1 VFITCWLRFVWGKKI
16 ERDLMMGKDV
26 KEFTAA
32 AVQRKHEERMVSSS
46 SRERWQQQQQRA
58 AVWHISLQT
67 SHISMALIFV
77 AGGATYKWCKA
88 V

>member
-1 VFITCWLRFVWGKKI
+1 MRRLQQRSTHPLQQAHRGNFLRAMLPCHRFVWGKKI

-46 SRERWQQQQQRA
+46 SSSSSWKRHFEQQQEA
-58 AVWHISLQT
+58 A
-67 SHISMALIFV
+67 
-77 AGGATYKWCKA
+77 G
-88 V
+88 